1 MEKTIGLLKNNW
13 QWMSLL
19 GAILGVGMTIGIWF
33 NNQNTKMDELQ
44 KTSLQ
49 ALIFSNAPLIQRTET
64 CDDYLKEGF
73 DSYTKDFC
81 NKLLEKAEYN
91 LSMADEESV
100 FILEGK

>member
-1 MEKTIGLLKNNW
+1 MEKTMGLLKNNW

-19 GAILGVGMTIGIWF
+19 GAILGVGMTVGIW
-33 NNQNTKMDELQ
+33 
-44 KTSLQ
+44 
-49 ALIFSNAPLIQRTET
+49 
-64 CDDYLKEGF
+64 F

-100 FILEGK
+100 FILEGSD